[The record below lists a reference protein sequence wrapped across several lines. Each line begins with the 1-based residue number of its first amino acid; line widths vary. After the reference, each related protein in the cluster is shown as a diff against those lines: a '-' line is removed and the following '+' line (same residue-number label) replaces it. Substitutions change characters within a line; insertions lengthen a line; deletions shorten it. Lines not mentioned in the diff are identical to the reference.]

1 MFSTP
6 EPLWPFGYGLSYS
19 DFEYSDFCFDKENYG
34 LTDTVRIQVNV
45 KNKSAIEGKSTVQ
58 VYVRDLAG
66 SVVMPMKQLKGF
78 SKVTVPAYG
87 STLAEIS
94 VPVSELGLYDMNMRY
109 VVEPGDFDFMIGT
122 SSDSICF
129 KKTIHVGEVDAKAE
143 RVSSAASKET
153 QTVRTGK
160 KMIVKGVVRDVQAK
174 TLDDV
179 KVSVKGRKG
188 SVITNGKGE
197 YSIEATSA
205 SVLVFSRK
213 GYEMQEV
220 EVNSQK
226 TLNITLLNKI

>member
-1 MFSTP
+1 M
-6 EPLWPFGYGLSYS
+6 
-19 DFEYSDFCFDKENYG
+19 
-34 LTDTVRIQVNV
+34 
-45 KNKSAIEGKSTVQ
+45 
-58 VYVRDLAG
+58 RDLAG

-143 RVSSAASKET
+143 RVSFAASKET

-160 KMIVKGVVRDVQAK
+160 KMIV
-174 TLDDV
+174 
-179 KVSVKGRKG
+179 
-188 SVITNGKGE
+188 
-197 YSIEATSA
+197 
-205 SVLVFSRK
+205 
-213 GYEMQEV
+213 
-220 EVNSQK
+220 
-226 TLNITLLNKI
+226 